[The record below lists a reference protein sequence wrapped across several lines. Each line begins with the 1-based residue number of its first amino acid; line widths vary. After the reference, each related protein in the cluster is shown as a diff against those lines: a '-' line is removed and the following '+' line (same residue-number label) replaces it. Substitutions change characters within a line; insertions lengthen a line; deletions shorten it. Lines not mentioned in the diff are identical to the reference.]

1 MNTEIGCFIQP
12 EVAMQRRS
20 SAESS
25 RSSRS
30 SLSERG
36 VSVAQAGRDVGVHET
51 VLRKWV
57 KEFGSDP
64 APQPSMPQ
72 TSYRNTVKALCS
84 LMVPRLGL
92 LFQLCKTATTRL
104 PGQLDKSRG
113 QRHHLPKY
121 TQRFSGI
128 ISAQDA
134 RKARA
139 ILRRR

>member
-1 MNTEIGCFIQP
+1 MDTEIGCFIQP
-12 EVAMQRRS
+12 AVDEVQPRVQDRADQ
-20 SAESS
+20 ACQ
-25 RSSRS
+25 
-30 SLSERG
+30 G
-36 VSVAQAGRDVGVHET
+36 AWGAVAQAGRDFGVPET

-64 APQPSMPQ
+64 VPQPSMPQ